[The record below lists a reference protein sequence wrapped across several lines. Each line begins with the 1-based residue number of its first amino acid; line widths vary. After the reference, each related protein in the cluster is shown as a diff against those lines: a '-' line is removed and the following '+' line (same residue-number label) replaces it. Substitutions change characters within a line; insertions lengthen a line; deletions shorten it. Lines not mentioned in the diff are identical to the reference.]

1 MDFLTLCALEYGE
14 AEVCENLRMNMCSHD
29 IFVFV
34 THTNLCSSGEIWPI
48 QSSRTISA
56 SHIIL
61 LVFDFEFCLFLF
73 IFVLLL

>member
-34 THTNLCSSGEIWPI
+34 NHTNLCS
-48 QSSRTISA
+48 
-56 SHIIL
+56 
-61 LVFDFEFCLFLF
+61 
-73 IFVLLL
+73 